1 MIDRFVNVAKIR
13 RLEGGN
19 VTLFLRDEK
28 ASLHN
33 FGVPSLLKNRIQAIS
48 GAGVTFR
55 YSEQGPEG
63 LLKREGVR
71 GTEGW
76 RQSS

>member
-33 FGVPSLLKNRIQAIS
+33 FGVPSLLKNRIEAIS

-55 YSEQGPEG
+55 YSEG